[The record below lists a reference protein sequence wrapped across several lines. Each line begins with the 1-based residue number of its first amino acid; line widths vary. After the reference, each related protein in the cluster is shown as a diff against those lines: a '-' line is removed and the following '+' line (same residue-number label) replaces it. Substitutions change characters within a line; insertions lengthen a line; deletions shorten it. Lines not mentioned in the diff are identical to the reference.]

1 MKHKIQDEQWIDALP
16 EEAVEV
22 AEEINIEIA
31 KVIAERIKSIGKLS
45 PSDAHKLSNSLQ
57 YLGADFEKITK
68 LIAKLSDR
76 GQMAVVDTLQTVAD
90 ANDEFA
96 KVFYS
101 GKGLAAV
108 DWHSD
113 PYLHNLVEAMARQ
126 TATDFTNLSNTLA
139 YKIDERTLSL
149 RQMYTR
155 AIDKAIYE
163 VHSGTVDY
171 YTAMRKTIRQLSNDM
186 RVVKWESGHVRRLD
200 SHVRQNLLDG
210 VKQLNQQMLSYH
222 GEKFGADGVEL
233 SAHAISAPDHAPA
246 QGRQFSNEEF
256 EKMQTGQPFVDVK
269 GNEYNAFR
277 RPIGEWNCRH
287 VAFPIIIGISQ
298 PAHTDEELRKLEE
311 NSAAKYESTQVQRA
325 LETKLRKLKN
335 QRMVFSAAGDE
346 LEAKRTQKK
355 INELQ
360 AKYRK
365 FSEKQNLAYQPKR
378 ATVEGYRR
386 ISAKVLENSYVDGV
400 GSPKVNLDYIDS
412 QEYKNKFS
420 LISNDPLVNK
430 AIYERSKAALTHQN
444 GKYTEDLSII
454 DESGKL
460 IGNTSSKIDH
470 ETKYTTS
477 LNKII
482 FSHPQNSL
490 IAIHNHGTNFAPT
503 GSDLTS
509 AGFHKYKFG
518 IVCCHDGKIFKYS
531 VQNAKAFTREMFDN
545 TVDKYEKRRYTKEKA
560 IIQTLNDFERD
571 YGIEWSEIK

>member
-1 MKHKIQDEQWIDALP
+1 MNKIQDEQWIDALP
-16 EEAVEV
+16 EDAVEV

-31 KVIAERIKSIGKLS
+31 KVIAKRIKSIGKLS

-57 YLGADFEKITK
+57 YLGADFGKITK

-101 GKGLAAV
+101 GKGLAAI

-139 YKIDERTLSL
+139 YKIDERTLPL

-171 YTAMRKTIRQLSNDM
+171 YTAMRKTVRQLSNDM
-186 RVVKWESGHVRRLD
+186 RVVKWDSGYVRRLD

-233 SAHAISAPDHAPA
+233 SAHAISAPDHAQA

-256 EKMQTGQPFVDVK
+256 EKMQTGQPFEDVK

-287 VAFPIIIGISQ
+287 IAFPIIIGISQ

-386 ISAKVLENSYVDGV
+386 ISVKDLQGQSAG
-400 GSPKVNLDYIDS
+400 GSSHTSSKPQIIDHIDFTD
-412 QEYKNKFS
+412 KT
-420 LISNDPLVNK
+420 
-430 AIYERSKAALTHQN
+430 AIMK
-444 GKYTEDLSII
+444 II
-454 DESGKL
+454 DEAQNVYKGLDYEVSRVVTSDGNVWEIVGTEGYVDTGSISKHSSLMYSFSYHNHPEKSTNYSFSGEDVGFF
-460 IGNTSSKIDH
+460 ISNRQAYSKASDSMYEYIMRRTDKTVFNDYDNVASEFKKVLNNEALEMAFNGAIEYDFDGYH
-470 ETKYTTS
+470 ETM
-477 LNKII
+477 KII
-482 FSHPQNSL
+482 SQ
-490 IAIHNHGTNFAPT
+490 
-503 GSDLTS
+503 
-509 AGFHKYKFG
+509 KYKF
-518 IVCCHDGKIFKYS
+518 
-531 VQNAKAFTREMFDN
+531 E
-545 TVDKYEKRRYTKEKA
+545 YERHKK
-560 IIQTLNDFERD
+560 
-571 YGIEWSEIK
+571 